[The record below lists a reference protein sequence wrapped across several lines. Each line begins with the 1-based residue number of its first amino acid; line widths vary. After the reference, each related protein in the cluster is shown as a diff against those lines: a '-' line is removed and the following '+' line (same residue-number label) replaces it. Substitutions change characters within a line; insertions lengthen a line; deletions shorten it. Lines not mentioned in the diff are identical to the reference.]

1 MLVTLFEYKNK
12 LAPFLTRILNTEVH
26 STVGPRGELWTD
38 GSYLLNMP
46 ITTPT
51 IYIYPAATFQLSP
64 FSSRDT
70 ELKACITYL
79 SHDHPTPPP
88 YLCPGGG
95 TGKWSGG
102 HPLSWQ
108 LHCLQGPLCLL
119 QDFWRLLPADH
130 RASSHPQADQQQRQ
144 GLRGGPVPPH

>member
-51 IYIYPAATFQLSP
+51 IYIHLAATFQLSP

-79 SHDHPTPPP
+79 SHDHPTP
-88 YLCPGGG
+88 
-95 TGKWSGG
+95 T
-102 HPLSWQ
+102 PLFVSRWRHWKVVGWTPFFVATP
-108 LHCLQGPLCLL
+108 LPARSSPSPSRLLASTTCRPLCVL
-119 QDFWRLLPADH
+119 
-130 RASSHPQADQQQRQ
+130 SSSS
-144 GLRGGPVPPH
+144 